1 MRFAATPR
9 SSFTRCGKR
18 DAREGGRSMRRIWT
32 NCPTVKRCAT
42 TILSAAALL
51 VACDQAAERA
61 APTASPPVGGLQA
74 DLGVPTDVPSWV
86 GSLLSGPNL
95 LVADPAATQ
104 EELPG
109 MGHKFQLFYAMLDDQ
124 DPLNAT
130 NDVISVLTT
139 TAYPAGIGVAIR
151 NLPPGIK
158 ISALTEQID
167 LKYYFPARSCGGG
180 SPRFQLAIDRN
191 GGGQFD
197 GNAFGYVGHRGVGA
211 GCVTGMWD
219 FIDMTDAVPA
229 RWDITQFG
237 GGYQNWAGVVAFF
250 NTVYP
255 NHRVISGSLV
265 DDSCSFAALS
275 CGQAYYDLVTIENR
289 TLEHRQDTVH

>member
-1 MRFAATPR
+1 
-9 SSFTRCGKR
+9 
-18 DAREGGRSMRRIWT
+18 MRRIWT

-61 APTASPPVGGLQA
+61 APTASPPVGGPQA

-130 NDVISVLTT
+130 NDVVSVLTT
-139 TAYPAGIGVAIR
+139 TSYPAGIGVAIR

-158 ISALTEQID
+158 ITALSDQIQ
-167 LKYYFPARSCGGG
+167 LKYYFPFRSCGGG
-180 SPRFQLAIDRN
+180 SPRIQLAIDRD
-191 GGGQFD
+191 GDGHFD
-197 GNAFGYVGHRGVGA
+197 GNAFGYVGHGGFGSGCLTGV
-211 GCVTGMWD
+211 WD
-219 FIDMTDAVPA
+219 FIDMTDNVPA
-229 RWDITQFG
+229 RWDLTQLDL
-237 GGYQNWAGVVAFF
+237 GYQSWPAAVALITTTF
-250 NTVYP
+250 P
-255 NHRVISGSLV
+255 NHQVLSGSLV
-265 DDSCSFAALS
+265 DDSCSFSPSS
-275 CGQAYYDLVTIENR
+275 CGQAYYDLLTIENR
-289 TLEHRQDTVH
+289 TLENRQDTVH

>member
-1 MRFAATPR
+1 M
-9 SSFTRCGKR
+9 
-18 DAREGGRSMRRIWT
+18 ARHWT
-32 NCPTVKRCAT
+32 GYPTVKRFST
-42 TILSAAALL
+42 TILAGGALI
-51 VACDQAAERA
+51 VACEQAAGPGQRGA
-61 APTASPPVGGLQA
+61 APTATRQ
-74 DLGVPTDVPSWV
+74 DLVAPSDAIPAWV
-86 GSLLSGPNL
+86 GSLLNGNTVL
-95 LVADPAATQ
+95 IADPAATQ

-109 MGHKFQLFYAMLDDQ
+109 MGHKFQLFNAMMDNQ
-124 DPLNAT
+124 DPQNLT

-139 TAYPAGIGVAIR
+139 MAYPAGIGVAIR

-158 ISALTEQID
+158 ITALTDQID
-167 LKYYFPARSCGGG
+167 LKYYFPARSCDGG
-180 SPRFQLAIDRN
+180 SPRFQLLIDRD
-191 GGGQFD
+191 GDGQFVR
-197 GNAFGYVGHRGVGA
+197 NAFGYVGHGGFGA

-219 FIDMTDAVPA
+219 IIDMTDAVPA
-229 RWDITQFG
+229 RWDITKFG

-289 TLEHRQDTVH
+289 TLENRQDTVH

>member
-1 MRFAATPR
+1 MRPHWTVPILSAVALLVGCERAGERAVPTASAPVGGAGADLFAAT
-9 SSFTRCGKR
+9 
-18 DAREGGRSMRRIWT
+18 
-32 NCPTVKRCAT
+32 
-42 TILSAAALL
+42 
-51 VACDQAAERA
+51 
-61 APTASPPVGGLQA
+61 
-74 DLGVPTDVPSWV
+74 DVPDWV
-86 GSLLSGPNL
+86 GKLLNGNTVL
-95 LVADPAATQ
+95 LADPAATQ

-109 MGHKFQLFYAMLDDQ
+109 MGHKFQLFYAMMDDQ
-124 DPLNAT
+124 DPQNMT

-167 LKYYFPARSCGGG
+167 LKYYFPVRSCGGG
-180 SPRFQLAIDRN
+180 SPRFQLLIDRD
-191 GGGQFD
+191 GDGQFVR
-197 GNAFGYVGHRGVGA
+197 NAFGYVGHGGFGA

-237 GGYQNWAGVVAFF
+237 GGYQSWAGVVAFF
-250 NTVYP
+250 NTVHP

-265 DDSCSFAALS
+265 DDSCSFSAPS

-289 TLEHRQDTVH
+289 TLENRQDTVH